1 MAHDHV
7 HRAEESNLKRV
18 MIALVLTG
26 TFMVVE
32 VIGGIISGSL
42 ALLADAGHMLTDT
55 MALALAAAA
64 FHVSKRPAG
73 GSLTYGYQRFQILAA
88 FVNGLSL
95 LLVVGW
101 IFYEAVRR
109 FITPRDI
116 LGETMLTVAAAGLV
130 INVISFAV
138 LHSGDQENLNIRGAA
153 LHVAGDL
160 LGSVAAIVAAVVI
173 IYTGWTL
180 IDPIL
185 SVAVAFLILRSA
197 WVLVK
202 RSAHVLLE
210 GAPDWLDVT
219 DLQRRIVANISGV
232 YGIHHV
238 HVWGLT
244 PQRLM
249 LTMHLQLDDEARSQ
263 SAVVREVKAF
273 LRDEYGIDHSTIEVE
288 LDELRRSPGCAA
300 LGRCR
305 TSMCSAAQGYPALV
319 VGRNNPDV
327 GEGAISLRVVE
338 AVSDHPLISDIKAEV
353 VCLHFDLG
361 AFCLADERAGLDRCR
376 PMRLEH
382 ANQVLERV
390 ARVDDILDDEHVLAL
405 DIAAHVHDQAYRAGR
420 RAPAAVAG
428 DRDELDGARN
438 AQAARK
444 VGQEDK

>member
-1 MAHDHV
+1 MAQDHV
-7 HRAEESNLKRV
+7 HRAEKSNLKRV

-73 GSLTYGYQRFQILAA
+73 GNLTYGYQRFQILAA

-101 IFYEAVRR
+101 IFYEAVER

-116 LGETMLTVAAAGLV
+116 LGGTMLTVAAAGLV
-130 INVISFAV
+130 INIISFAV

-185 SVAVAFLILRSA
+185 SIAVAFLILRSA

-219 DLQRRIVANISGV
+219 DLRDQIVAKVPGV
-232 YGIHHV
+232 EGIHHV

-244 PQRLM
+244 PQQLM
-249 LTMHLQLDDEARSQ
+249 LTMHLQLAEDAPSQ
-263 SAVVREVKAF
+263 SAVVRGVKEY
-273 LRDEYGIDHSTIEVE
+273 LRDEYGIGHSTIEVE
-288 LDELRRSPGCAA
+288 IDGCA
-300 LGRCR
+300 
-305 TSMCSAAQGYPALV
+305 
-319 VGRNNPDV
+319 
-327 GEGAISLRVVE
+327 
-338 AVSDHPLISDIKAEV
+338 DH
-353 VCLHFDLG
+353 
-361 AFCLADERAGLDRCR
+361 
-376 PMRLEH
+376 
-382 ANQVLERV
+382 
-390 ARVDDILDDEHVLAL
+390 
-405 DIAAHVHDQAYRAGR
+405 
-420 RAPAAVAG
+420 
-428 DRDELDGARN
+428 
-438 AQAARK
+438 
-444 VGQEDK
+444 

>member
-7 HRAEESNLKRV
+7 HGAAGGNLKRV

-73 GSLTYGYQRFQILAA
+73 GNLTYGYQRFQILAA

-95 LLVVGW
+95 FLVVGW
-101 IFYEAVRR
+101 IFYEAVER

-116 LGETMLTVAAAGLV
+116 LGGTMLTVAAAGLV
-130 INVISFAV
+130 INIISFAV

-185 SVAVAFLILRSA
+185 SIAVAFLILRSA

-210 GAPDWLDVT
+210 GAPDWLDVA
-219 DLQRRIVANISGV
+219 DLRDQIVAKVPGV
-232 YGIHHV
+232 EGIHHV

-244 PQRLM
+244 PQQLM
-249 LTMHLQLDDEARSQ
+249 LTMHLQLAEDAPSQ
-263 SAVVREVKAF
+263 SAVVRGVKEY
-273 LRDEYGIDHSTIEVE
+273 LRDEYGIGHSTIEVE
-288 LDELRRSPGCAA
+288 IDGCA
-300 LGRCR
+300 
-305 TSMCSAAQGYPALV
+305 
-319 VGRNNPDV
+319 
-327 GEGAISLRVVE
+327 
-338 AVSDHPLISDIKAEV
+338 DH
-353 VCLHFDLG
+353 
-361 AFCLADERAGLDRCR
+361 
-376 PMRLEH
+376 
-382 ANQVLERV
+382 
-390 ARVDDILDDEHVLAL
+390 
-405 DIAAHVHDQAYRAGR
+405 
-420 RAPAAVAG
+420 
-428 DRDELDGARN
+428 
-438 AQAARK
+438 
-444 VGQEDK
+444 

>member
-1 MAHDHV
+1 MAQDHV
-7 HRAEESNLKRV
+7 HRTEKSNLKRV

-73 GSLTYGYQRFQILAA
+73 GNLTYGYQRFQILAA

-101 IFYEAVRR
+101 IFYEAVER

-116 LGETMLTVAAAGLV
+116 LGGTMLTVAAAGLV
-130 INVISFAV
+130 INIISFAV

-185 SVAVAFLILRSA
+185 SIAVAFLILRSA

-210 GAPDWLDVT
+210 GAPDWLDVA
-219 DLQRRIVANISGV
+219 DLRDQIVAKVPGV
-232 YGIHHV
+232 EGIHHV

-244 PQRLM
+244 PQQLM
-249 LTMHLQLDDEARSQ
+249 LTMHLQLAEDAPSQ
-263 SAVVREVKAF
+263 SAVVRGVKEY
-273 LRDEYGIDHSTIEVE
+273 LRDEYGIGHSTIEVE
-288 LDELRRSPGCAA
+288 IDGCA
-300 LGRCR
+300 
-305 TSMCSAAQGYPALV
+305 
-319 VGRNNPDV
+319 
-327 GEGAISLRVVE
+327 
-338 AVSDHPLISDIKAEV
+338 DH
-353 VCLHFDLG
+353 
-361 AFCLADERAGLDRCR
+361 
-376 PMRLEH
+376 
-382 ANQVLERV
+382 
-390 ARVDDILDDEHVLAL
+390 
-405 DIAAHVHDQAYRAGR
+405 
-420 RAPAAVAG
+420 
-428 DRDELDGARN
+428 
-438 AQAARK
+438 
-444 VGQEDK
+444 